1 MMIDISSP
9 SSKARAREREK
20 VRPPVSSRRVESKKR
35 TKRGSE
41 REKGDPIARQR
52 GSERDGREGR
62 RRENGGRF
70 AEASGLRSSRKS
82 FLSGRRCTEREL
94 RVTPAGQQHA
104 RRDRGQHQHRTR
116 YCVVCSCCEQP
127 LHQELINLRGYRWL

>member
-9 SSKARAREREK
+9 NSKARARDREK
-20 VRPPVSSRRVESKKR
+20 VRSLVVASHRKQEANEAR
-35 TKRGSE
+35 E
-41 REKGDPIARQR
+41 REDPIARQHR
-52 GSERDGREGR
+52 SERDDRDGHTR
-62 RRENGGRF
+62 RRENGERF